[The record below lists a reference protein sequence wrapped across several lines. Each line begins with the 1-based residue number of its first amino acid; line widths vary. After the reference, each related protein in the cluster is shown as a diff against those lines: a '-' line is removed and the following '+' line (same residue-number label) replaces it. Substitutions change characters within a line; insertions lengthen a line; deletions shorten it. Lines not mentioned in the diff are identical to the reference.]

1 MNIQQLRAV
10 CEVAR
15 NGANVSA
22 AARSLGQSQPAITKQ
37 IRQLEDELRMEIF
50 ERAGNRLLAVTQPGE
65 AVIALARGIVSDVES
80 LRALAGRVDARTVE
94 PIVIATSHTQAR
106 YFLPPVIKTFSER
119 HAGVPVVIRHGEPR
133 QIAEWVMLG
142 KATLAVTT
150 EGEGLDD
157 RIAAFPCQRFPRIV
171 VVPPRHPLLRARPLT
186 LAAMAPHPL
195 VTYEASFSIRHR
207 IVATFQK
214 AGLTPRLVLSAIDSD
229 VIKTCVEQGLGIAVL
244 SAAVFDPARDLR
256 LRAIPAGHLF
266 EPSTTK
272 VLVRRRRMLRGHEL
286 DLVRLCTP
294 QTTARQIEQALR
306 GS

>member
-10 CEVAR
+10 CEVAQ
-15 NGANVSA
+15 NGANIST
-22 AARSLGQSQPAITKQ
+22 AARSLRLSQPAITKQ
-37 IRQLEDELRMEIF
+37 IRQLEDELRLEIF
-50 ERAGNRLLAVTQPGE
+50 RRAGNRLLGLTSSGE
-65 AVIALARGIVSDVES
+65 AVVALAKGIVSDIDR
-80 LRALAGRVDARTVE
+80 LRALSGGPAVRSVE

-119 HAGVPVVIRHGEPR
+119 YGGIPVTIRHGEPR
-133 QIAEWVMLG
+133 QIAEWVLLG
-142 KATLAVTT
+142 QATLAVTT
-150 EGEGLDD
+150 EGGAADD
-157 RIAAFPCQRFPRIV
+157 RLAVLPCQRFPRIV
-171 VVPPRHPLLRARPLT
+171 VVPLRHPLLKARPLT

-207 IVATFQK
+207 IVSTFQK

-244 SAAVFDPARDLR
+244 SAAVFDPVRDSR

-266 EPSTTK
+266 DPSTTS
-272 VLVRRRRMLRGHEL
+272 VLVRRRRVLQRHEL
-286 DLVRLCTP
+286 DLVRLCSP
-294 QTTARQIEQALR
+294 QSGARQIEQALK